1 MESNGTIVRAG
12 QTPHTR
18 AASWEYGW
26 VAETDGRPRGRH
38 RATRRGAAGTLRRG
52 RWQRHH
58 VLHIRYRALQIAKK
72 RVYHGKHI
80 PWKPEDKPLLHY
92 HHHHQRRKLEYFGM
106 GTTIGFFQAWE
117 RCPSIISQP
126 LSLLLSIIV
135 V

>member
-72 RVYHGKHI
+72 
-80 PWKPEDKPLLHY
+80 
-92 HHHHQRRKLEYFGM
+92 
-106 GTTIGFFQAWE
+106 GFIMVNIYDLKTW
-117 RCPSIISQP
+117 
-126 LSLLLSIIV
+126 LSSFDPFSKS
-135 V
+135 